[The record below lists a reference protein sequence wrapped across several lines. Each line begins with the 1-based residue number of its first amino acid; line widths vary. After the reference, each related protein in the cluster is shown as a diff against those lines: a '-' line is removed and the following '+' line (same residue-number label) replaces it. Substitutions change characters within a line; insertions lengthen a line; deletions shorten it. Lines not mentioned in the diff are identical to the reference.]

1 MKGVSAGVARQWDKV
16 FSHVNK
22 AVVFIEN
29 SASELLHWQG
39 GLSRLLHA
47 GATDVKE
54 FSSFEVSLH
63 CR

>member
-39 GLSRLLHA
+39 GLSRHTPHVALIIQ
-47 GATDVKE
+47 
-54 FSSFEVSLH
+54 
-63 CR
+63 